1 MSTSPQPVR
10 SAAQKQNRRKKTRA
24 IMASGL
30 VLGVGAAVTL
40 AAWSDTVWGAGTFG
54 TEGSAF
60 NIEGSFDGGENWA
73 EHVSSAGEGTNG
85 PGAMTFAQN
94 ANALIP
100 GTPVYQLVGL
110 HETEDNLG
118 ADIVL
123 NRTNADTSDLRDL
136 VTVAVADAGTGAAA
150 PACGPDTDFGTGVT
164 IGTEPSQMLTTE
176 VASGDYRWVCFSA
189 TLSGD
194 ATVNDG
200 DLTSAPILWE
210 FAATSQDPSD
220 A

>member
-1 MSTSPQPVR
+1 MSTSPQPVP

-60 NIEGSFDGGENWA
+60 NIEGSFDGGTTWDEYVTSDN
-73 EHVSSAGEGTNG
+73 AG
-85 PGAMTFAQN
+85 PMMFAQN

-110 HETEDNLG
+110 HETENNLG

-123 NRTNADTSDLRDL
+123 NRTNPDNSDLSNL
-136 VTVAVADAGTGAAA
+136 VTVAVADAGTGEAA
-150 PACGPDTDFGTGVT
+150 PACGPDNNFGAGVT
-164 IGTEPSQMLTTE
+164 IGADPAPMLTTE
-176 VASGDYRWVCFSA
+176 VAPGEYRWVCFSA
-189 TLSGD
+189 ELSNN
-194 ATVNDG
+194 ATVDDG
-200 DLTSAPILWE
+200 DLTSDSILWE
-210 FAATSQDPSD
+210 FVATSQDPSD

>member
-1 MSTSPQPVR
+1 MSTSPQPVP

-60 NIEGSFDGGENWA
+60 NIEGSFDGGTTWDEYVTSDN
-73 EHVSSAGEGTNG
+73 AG
-85 PGAMTFAQN
+85 PMMFAQN

-100 GTPVYQLVGL
+100 GQPVYQLVGL
-110 HETEDNLG
+110 HETQENLG

-150 PACGPDTDFGTGVT
+150 PACGPDADLDFSSSAT
-164 IGTEPSQMLTTE
+164 IGSAPGEMLTTE

-194 ATVNDG
+194 ATVTDG
-200 DLTSAPILWE
+200 NITSDPILWE
-210 FAATSQDPSD
+210 FVATSQDPSD